1 MHDRLRRWMV
11 ACALAL
17 LPPGAAAEPIELTLS
32 VAGLETD
39 GRLPLRFAYCAPPG
53 TADSAHDISP
63 AVTWSPGPAGTK
75 SYVLISTDLDVPK
88 DLSLINKPGVTLSD
102 DTPRMSLVHWLLV
115 DIPPGLT
122 QLDEGVEGDGFVAK
136 GRPLGATDHGVRG
149 ANAYSFFYPKDSP
162 MYGPHGG
169 WDGPCPPRN
178 ETRNHR
184 YITEVWALDI
194 PSLELT
200 GFFLADAALA
210 KMQGHILAHGRA
222 DAYDAARPGA
232 PSPAVS
238 H

>member
-1 MHDRLRRWMV
+1 MIHRPPDWLL
-11 ACALAL
+11 ALAFAAVPL
-17 LPPGAAAEPIELTLS
+17 TAAAEPAALTVT
-32 VAGLETD
+32 VAGLEPD

-53 TADSAHDISP
+53 TPDNAHDISP

-75 SYVLISTDLDVPK
+75 SYVLMSTDLDVPK
-88 DLSLINKPGVTLSD
+88 DLSLINKPGVTLTD
-102 DTPRMSLVHWLLV
+102 ETPRMSLGHWLLV
-115 DIPPGLT
+115 DIPPTVTTLA
-122 QLDEGVEGDGFVAK
+122 EGVEGEGFVAK
-136 GRPLGATDHGVRG
+136 GRPLGPTDHGVRG

-162 MYGPHGG
+162 LYGPHGG

-184 YITEVWALDI
+184 YVTEVWALDI
-194 PSLELT
+194 PSLELS
-200 GFFLADAALA
+200 GVFLGDAAMA

-232 PSPAVS
+232 PTPADA